1 MDATYED
8 TGKEQVL
15 DRHPKRIKSLQF
27 GILSPQNI
35 VSQSVVNVADR
46 NLYDLDRPLGQPRKQ
61 TANGPLDERLGTS
74 SKTET
79 CATCGEG
86 LKDCSGHFGHVK
98 LVLPVFH
105 YGYFKK
111 IMEFLHCV
119 CKECSQVLL
128 PEKEKRKLLRQMRRP
143 GMDGL
148 RRDALCKTIAAEAR
162 KTKMCPHCSAYNG
175 QVKKVPQHPSTLR

>member
-1 MDATYED
+1 MESTFED

-35 VSQSVVNVADR
+35 VAQSVVNVADR

-74 SKTET
+74 SKTEN

-111 IMEFLHCV
+111 IMEILHCV
-119 CKECSQVLL
+119 CKECSQVCC
-128 PEKEKRKLLRQMRRP
+128 PTRRSVN
-143 GMDGL
+143 
-148 RRDALCKTIAAEAR
+148 CFAR
-162 KTKMCPHCSAYNG
+162 
-175 QVKKVPQHPSTLR
+175 

>member
-1 MDATYED
+1 MEATFED

-35 VSQSVVNVADR
+35 VAQSVVNVADR

-74 SKTET
+74 SKTEN

-111 IMEFLHCV
+111 IMEILHCV

-128 PEKEKRKLLRQMRRP
+128 PDKEKRKLLRQMRRP

-148 RRDALCKTIAAEAR
+148 RRDALCKAIATDAR
-162 KTKMCPHCSAYNG
+162 KVKICPHCSAYNG
-175 QVKKVPQHPSTLR
+175 QVKKVPQHPI